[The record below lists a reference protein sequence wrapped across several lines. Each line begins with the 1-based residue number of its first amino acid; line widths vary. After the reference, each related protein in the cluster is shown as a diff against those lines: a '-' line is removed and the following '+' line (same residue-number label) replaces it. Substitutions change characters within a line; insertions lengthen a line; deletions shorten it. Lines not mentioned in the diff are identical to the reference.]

1 MRIDGLDG
9 SRARFL
15 ANWFAPHSP
24 MVAVKP

>member
-1 MRIDGLDG
+1 MRIDAIDG

-15 ANWFAPHSP
+15 ANWFAPHSL